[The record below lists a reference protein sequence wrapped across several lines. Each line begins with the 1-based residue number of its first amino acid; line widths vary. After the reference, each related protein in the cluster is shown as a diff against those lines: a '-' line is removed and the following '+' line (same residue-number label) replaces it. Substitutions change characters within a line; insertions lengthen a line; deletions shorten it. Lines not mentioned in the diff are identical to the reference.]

1 MEDYVYL
8 VVVKNFFTERSYEYQ
23 SAISHD
29 NITVCNSLELAR
41 IKAAT
46 GITQLREYGYA
57 NLKEM
62 NLESDPFTCYQCRM
76 ERGDGRA
83 AVIDI
88 YKKSINTL

>member
-1 MEDYVYL
+1 MEEFVYL
-8 VVVKNFFTERSYEYQ
+8 IVVKNFFTERSYEYQ

-41 IKAAT
+41 IKAAK
-46 GITQLREYGYA
+46 GIARLREYGYA
-57 NLKEM
+57 GLKEIELQCDE
-62 NLESDPFTCYQCRM
+62 NICYQCRM

-83 AVIDI
+83 VVIDI